1 MLSKVLVYKALGQAD
16 GERSLFLFMRHFL
29 SSSWRLGWELPT
41 RLQASPEEGL
51 GVARCRVG
59 VHECLLNTFPLIWSK
74 AQTLEPG
81 WFHVP
86 PPPLTRSLGKPLKF
100 SQHPHLSD
108 GG

>member
-1 MLSKVLVYKALGQAD
+1 M
-16 GERSLFLFMRHFL
+16 EREAFFIYETFPKFLL
-29 SSSWRLGWELPT
+29 EARLGAST

-59 VHECLLNTFPLIWSK
+59 VHECLLNTFSLIWSK